1 MRQNPY
7 LTLKFFVFS
16 LLGLGFLLFI
26 SFVVALLYGSEK
38 INPALTLVACF
49 NYLLGK
55 PSGLSLELETILF
68 TVRLP
73 RAILAVVAGASLSV
87 AGAALQALLRNPL
100 AEPYVL
106 GVSSGAALGA
116 VLSIIFI
123 ESFPLGQPLGAFL
136 GATLTIFVVYVL
148 GQGKRGTSTDR
159 LILAGV
165 ITTSFLWAAII
176 FSLTVASSSKLKGIA
191 FWLMG
196 DLSSANSKLLA
207 VVLVV
212 NTLSILVIFLNS
224 RSLNLLMVGEESAL
238 SLGVSVEK
246 VKIIIYLLASLLT
259 GATVAVVGSIGY
271 IGLIVPH
278 LIRMAFSSDHRLLIP
293 ASALLGASLL
303 LLSDTIARTIIA
315 PRELP
320 VGAITALVGA
330 PLFVYLLRRT
340 A

>member
-1 MRQNPY
+1 M
-7 LTLKFFVFS
+7 FF
-16 LLGLGFLLFI
+16 
-26 SFVVALLYGSEK
+26 GSEK
-38 INPALTLVACF
+38 IPISKALSAGV
-49 NYLLGK
+49 NYCLGK
-55 PSGLSLELETILF
+55 PTGLSTEFEIILF
-68 TVRLP
+68 SIRLP
-73 RAILAVVAGASLSV
+73 RAILALAAGAALSV
-87 AGAALQALLRNPL
+87 AGTALQALLRNPL

-116 VLSIIFI
+116 VLAIIFA
-123 ESFPLGQPLGAFL
+123 ESFPIGQPLGAFL
-136 GATLTIFVVYVL
+136 GAALTILIVYML
-148 GQGKRGTSTDR
+148 GQGKQGTSTDR

-176 FSLTVASSSKLKGIA
+176 FLLTVASSSKLKGIA

-196 DLSSANSKLLA
+196 DLSSSNNRLLA
-207 VVLVV
+207 V
-212 NTLSILVIFLNS
+212 TLLIDAVAIGVIFLLS
-224 RSLNLLMVGEESAL
+224 RSLNLLIVGEESAL
-238 SLGVSVEK
+238 SLGVSVERVK
-246 VKIIIYLLASLLT
+246 VIIYLLASLLT

-278 LIRMAFSSDHRLLIP
+278 IIRMAFSSDHRLLVP

-303 LLSDTIARTIIA
+303 LLADTLARTVIA

-330 PLFVYLLRRT
+330 PIFVYLLRRT

>member
-1 MRQNPY
+1 MKKKPY
-7 LTLKFFVFS
+7 LTPKFFAIS
-16 LLGLGFLLFI
+16 LLVLAFLLFC
-26 SFVVALLYGSEK
+26 SFLVALLYGSEK
-38 INPALTLVACF
+38 IPSSLTFIAIT
-49 NYLLGK
+49 NYLLGT
-55 PSGLSLELETILF
+55 PTGLSIELETILF

-73 RAILAVVAGASLSV
+73 RALLAVVAGASLSV
-87 AGAALQALLRNPL
+87 AGASLQALLRNPL

-116 VLSIIFI
+116 ILSIVLI
-123 ESFPLGQPLGAFL
+123 ESFPLSQPIGAFI
-136 GATLTIFVVYVL
+136 GAAITILVVYLL
-148 GQGKRGTSTDR
+148 GQGQKGTSTDR

-176 FSLTVASSSKLKGIA
+176 FLLTVASSSKLKGIA

-196 DLSSANSKLLA
+196 DLSSGNNKLL
-207 VVLVV
+207 
-212 NTLSILVIFLNS
+212 LVISAINILSMLTIFLLS
-224 RSLNLLMVGEESAL
+224 RELNLLMVGEESAL
-238 SLGVSVEK
+238 SLGVSVERI
-246 VKIIIYLLASLLT
+246 KIIIYLIASLLT
-259 GATVAVVGSIGY
+259 GATVALVGSIGY

-278 LIRMAFSSDHRLLIP
+278 IIRMAFSSDHRLLIP

-303 LLSDTIARTIIA
+303 LLSDTLARTVIA

-320 VGAITALVGA
+320 VGAITALIGA

>member
-1 MRQNPY
+1 MKKKPY
-7 LTLKFFVFS
+7 LTPKFFAAS
-16 LLGLGFLLFI
+16 LLLLGGVLCCCFAI
-26 SFVVALLYGSEK
+26 ALLYGSEK
-38 INPALTLVACF
+38 IPPLVTFTATF

-55 PSGLSLELETILF
+55 PSGLSIELETILF

-73 RAILAVVAGASLSV
+73 RAILAIIAGASLSV

-116 VLSIIFI
+116 VLAIILL
-123 ESFPLGQPLGAFL
+123 ETFPISQPIGAFI
-136 GATLTIFVVYVL
+136 GAALTILVVYVL
-148 GQGKRGTSTDR
+148 GQGQRGTSTDR

-176 FSLTVASSSKLKGIA
+176 FLLTVASSSRLKGIA

-196 DLSSANSKLLA
+196 DLSSSDNRSLL
-207 VVLVV
+207 VVLVI
-212 NTLSILVIFLNS
+212 NTLSILVIFLVS

-238 SLGVSVEK
+238 SLGVSVER
-246 VKIIIYLLASLLT
+246 VKIIVYLIASLLT

-278 LIRMAFSSDHRLLIP
+278 IIRMAFSSDHRLLIP

-303 LLSDTIARTIIA
+303 LLADTIARTVIA

>member
-1 MRQNPY
+1 MKKFVY
-7 LTLKFFVFS
+7 LTPKLFFATLS
-16 LLGLGFLLFI
+16 LLFLLLLA
-26 SFVVALLYGSEK
+26 SFSIAVLFGSEK
-38 INPALTLVACF
+38 IPALKILVASS
-49 NYLLGK
+49 NYLLGH
-55 PSGLSLELETILF
+55 PSGLSIEFETILF
-68 TVRLP
+68 SVRLP
-73 RAILAVVAGASLSV
+73 RAILAIIAGAALSV

-116 VLSIIFI
+116 VLAIILA
-123 ESFPLGQPLGAFL
+123 ESLPVSQPLGAFL
-136 GATLTIFVVYVL
+136 GAAITILVVYLL

-176 FSLTVASSSKLKGIA
+176 FFLTVASSAKLRGIA

-196 DLSSANSKLLA
+196 DLSSSN
-207 VVLVV
+207 
-212 NTLSILVIFLNS
+212 NTLLGITLVINFLGITIIFLLS

-238 SLGVSVEK
+238 SLGVSVERI
-246 VKIIIYLLASLLT
+246 KIALYLLASLLT
-259 GATVAVVGSIGY
+259 GATVALVGSIGY

-278 LIRMAFSSDHRLLIP
+278 IIRMAVSSDHRLLIP

-303 LLSDTIARTIIA
+303 LLADTLARIVIA

-320 VGAITALVGA
+320 VGAITALIGA
-330 PLFVYLLRRT
+330 PLFVYLLRRS

>member
-1 MRQNPY
+1 MKKKPY
-7 LTLKFFVFS
+7 LTPQFFVTSLVGLALLLVFS
-16 LLGLGFLLFI
+16 FAI
-26 SFVVALLYGSEK
+26 ALLYGSEK
-38 INPALTLVACF
+38 IPSHLTFAATL

-55 PSGLSLELETILF
+55 PSGLSIELETILF
-68 TVRLP
+68 TIRLP
-73 RAILAVVAGASLSV
+73 RAILAIIAGASLSV

-116 VLSIIFI
+116 VLSIVFI
-123 ESFPLGQPLGAFL
+123 ESFPFSQPLGAFI
-136 GATLTIFVVYVL
+136 GAALTIFIVYVL
-148 GQGKRGTSTDR
+148 GQGQRGTSTDR

-176 FSLTVASSSKLKGIA
+176 FLLTVASSSKLKGIA

-196 DLSSANSKLLA
+196 DLSNSNSRLLFS
-207 VVLVV
+207 VLLTNLV
-212 NTLSILVIFLNS
+212 SIVIIFLIS

-238 SLGVSVEK
+238 SLGVAVERI
-246 VKIIIYLLASLLT
+246 KIIIYLLASLLT

-278 LIRMAFSSDHRLLIP
+278 IIRMAFSSDHRLLIP

-303 LLSDTIARTIIA
+303 LLADTLARTIIS

-320 VGAITALVGA
+320 VGAITALIGA